1 MLPEF
6 PAASSAGDKNNL
18 NTSMNTIITNN
29 GVIMKKIFSS
39 LLLLGLFVF
48 GTTAA
53 YAQSVIPAKWLVTPN
68 KAWFNGASNL
78 VRGMAFNPVSN
89 HVLVA
94 SRDVNAI
101 VVLNSETGDSIGA
114 LNMTGVTGGT
124 FIFNRVGVSADGR
137 IYTTNLVTAITKAAP
152 LKIYTWTDESSAPA
166 VAFADSVPGTRQ
178 GDAIAVVGSGQET
191 YVYVSGSLAP
201 GVVNVFKRSGDT
213 LVHYKSINAPGWNF
227 AVTGIG
233 PMTNGFGS
241 FWLNASGKNALSF
254 DTLGNVLD
262 TIPGTIIASGGS
274 SSHYFEFGGRKYV
287 GIYSGNASVSN
298 PSVARFADVT
308 VGDEVAFL
316 AGVTTALG
324 TTANS
329 NATGEVI
336 FSPADTSVYVL
347 STNNGVGKYDI
358 KLAAPVAAYNSRF
371 PFVPMNG
378 ENDTVYMSITSMKP
392 ITSAKLVAYGSP
404 NASSD
409 QAVMDSAEAAM
420 SFYNGRL
427 YSAIVPASLNRD
439 GRRIDY
445 RVEATDTLNVTGY
458 SASMKGYFAGTTK
471 MILKNGPRD
480 IDTNGV
486 MLYSGYGIRSKL
498 VVTAEDSVYQTTNNE
513 ITLQDNFGGVT
524 VFKSGTTL
532 DLQRYNEYVATG
544 TLSQFNGKLQFVQP
558 GLDFVDLGPVP
569 PILPKLVTIKELL
582 QKGEELENMLVEIRG
597 VSKTP
602 SSLPWPAAGADNNM
616 TFIDATGDSAT
627 MRVDRDTEISGTP
640 EPAYPV
646 TIVGVAGQFDNSN
659 PFTTGYQWLPRDV
672 NDILRHIAV
681 GMPDTVVVV
690 AGSEIDVPVHVAP
703 VNGLNITA
711 YQFTAH
717 YDTTMLQY
725 VGANNLGSISA
736 GFTFAANLVKNG
748 HVVVAASGVLPLI
761 DSGLVMTFR
770 FKALTDGAT
779 MVDLN
784 GRFNE
789 GNPMAFVKGGVVK
802 INPLIFT
809 REIVAL
815 SNSRMTVGV
824 TNVGHI
830 GALDGYQDQVGFMF
844 NSINALYEG
853 SLVMGNAKNR
863 VPNAARGPVAPSWN
877 PGFRHRSQVTFENQ
891 GSAKIAKATF
901 DDSTYS
907 NPLGISVTQYSILD
921 TAAGKTGYLIL
932 GFDVVNHSGA
942 SISNFRLGSFMD
954 FDLTAAGDADRGG
967 ILKDSTNTIPG
978 VNGGAPFKIHL
989 AYQYNG
995 TTYTGVVPI
1004 SQTVFA
1010 GGRIASGAAE
1020 VYSGKMVDSN
1030 KYEYISTFRTA
1041 NTYSDLG
1048 APDDYSIF
1056 SSIGPYTIAAG
1067 DTNGGAFA
1075 IVVGNSMAEL
1085 LANARLAQKV
1095 GVEEFKTNMQILTGV
1110 GEQPEQL
1117 PTAFALDQNYPN
1129 PFNPATTIRFALPNN
1144 APVRM
1149 SVYDI
1154 LGREVRTLMNADLN
1168 AGFHQVVWDGKNNA
1182 GTSVS
1187 SGVYIYRIEA
1197 GSFISTKK
1205 MMLMK

>member
-1 MLPEF
+1 
-6 PAASSAGDKNNL
+6 
-18 NTSMNTIITNN
+18 
-29 GVIMKKIFSS
+29 MKKIFSS
-39 LLLLGLFVF
+39 LLLLGLFVL
-48 GTTAA
+48 GSTAVS
-53 YAQSVIPAKWLVTPN
+53 AQSVVPAKWLVTAN
-68 KAWFNGASNL
+68 QAWFNGASHL
-78 VRGMAFNPVSN
+78 VRGMAYNPVTN

-94 SRDVNAI
+94 SREPGVAAI
-101 VVLNSETGDSIGA
+101 VILNSETGDSIGA
-114 LNMTGVTGGT
+114 LNMTGVSGGVYP
-124 FIFNRVGVSADGR
+124 FNRVGISADGR
-137 IYTTNLVTAITKAAP
+137 IYTTNLQTSVTKAAP
-152 LKIYTWTDESSAPA
+152 LKIYTWTDESSAPV
-166 VAFADSVPGTRQ
+166 VAFSDSVIGPRQ

-191 YVYVSGSLAP
+191 YVYVSGSASP
-201 GVVNVFKRSGDT
+201 GAVNVFKRSGDT
-213 LVHYKSINAPGWNF
+213 LVYYKGIVPTGWAF
-227 AVTGIG
+227 AVTGVG
-233 PMTNGFGS
+233 PVTNGFGS
-241 FWLNASGKNALSF
+241 FWINGSGKNAQSY
-254 DTLGNVLD
+254 DTLGNVVD

-274 SSHYFEFGGRKYV
+274 SSHYFEFAGRKYV
-287 GIYSGNASVSN
+287 GIYSGNASTSN

-308 VGDEVAFL
+308 NGDEVPFA
-316 AGVTTALG
+316 AGITEVLG
-324 TTANS
+324 TTANA

-371 PFVPMNG
+371 PFVPASG
-378 ENDTVYMSITSMKP
+378 ENDTVYMSLTSMKP
-392 ITSAKLVAYGSP
+392 ITGAKLVAYGSP

-409 QAVMDSAEAAM
+409 QAVMDSAEATM

-445 RVEATDTLNVTGY
+445 RVEATDTLGVTGY
-458 SASMKGYFAGTTK
+458 SASMKGYFAGLTK
-471 MILKNGPRD
+471 MMLKDGPRD
-480 IDTNGV
+480 IDTSGN
-486 MLYSGYGIRSKL
+486 MLYTGYGIRSKL
-498 VVTAEDSVYQTTNNE
+498 VAIAEDSVYQTTNNE
-513 ITLQDNFGGVT
+513 IVLQDNFGGVT

-532 DLQRYNEYVATG
+532 DIQRYNEYVVTG
-544 TLSQFNGKLQFVQP
+544 TTSQYNGKLQFVEP
-558 GLDFVDLGPVP
+558 GLNFMDMGPAQPVMP
-569 PILPKLVTIKELL
+569 RIVTIKELL
-582 QKGEELENMLVEIRG
+582 EKAEELENTLVEIRG
-597 VSKTP
+597 VSKTL
-602 SSLPWPAAGADNNM
+602 SSLAWPAAGADANM
-616 TFIDATGDSAT
+616 MFIDASGDSAT
-627 MRVDRDTEISGTP
+627 MRIDRDTEISGTP
-640 EPAYPV
+640 EPNYPV
-646 TIVGVAGQFDNSN
+646 TIVGVAGQFDSSV
-659 PFTTGYQWLPRDV
+659 PRTSGYQWLPRDIYDV
-672 NDILRHIAV
+672 IEYLSVRL
-681 GMPDTVVVV
+681 PDTTV
-690 AGSEIDVPVHVAP
+690 ALINQEVILPAMVSPISGV
-703 VNGLNITA
+703 GITA
-711 YQFTAH
+711 YQFSVMF
-717 YDTTMLQY
+717 DTTALQY
-725 VGANNLGSISA
+725 LGANNVGTISE
-736 GFTFAANLVKNG
+736 GFSFNANLVKNG
-748 HVVVAASGVLPLI
+748 HVAVAASGTTPLK
-761 DSGLVMTFR
+761 DSGAVANFR
-770 FKALTDGAT
+770 FKVISAGTTPVVLSGQ
-779 MVDLN
+779 
-784 GRFNE
+784 FNE
-789 GNPMAFVKGGVVK
+789 GNPLAMFMGGVVVG
-802 INPLIFT
+802 NMPVYT
-809 REIVAL
+809 REIVPIQ
-815 SNSRMTVGV
+815 NSKMTVGV

-830 GALDGYQDQVGFMF
+830 GALNGYQDQVGFMF

-877 PGFRHRSQVTFENQ
+877 PGFRQRSQITFENQ

-907 NPLGISVTQYSILD
+907 NPLGITVDQYSILD
-921 TAAGKTGYLIL
+921 TAAGKTGYFIM
-932 GFDVVNHSGA
+932 GFDVANHSGTA
-942 SISNFRLGSFMD
+942 INNFRLGSFFD

-995 TTYTGVVPI
+995 TTYAGVVPV

-1010 GGRIASGAAE
+1010 GGRITSGAAE

-1030 KYEYISTFRTA
+1030 KYEYISTFRTT
-1041 NTYSDLG
+1041 NTYTDLG
-1048 APDDYSIF
+1048 TADDYSIF
-1056 SSIGPYTIAAG
+1056 SSVGPYTIAAG

-1095 GVEEFKTNMQILTGV
+1095 AVEEFDVNLQILTGV

-1117 PTAFALDQNYPN
+1117 PVAFALDQNYPN

-1154 LGREVRTLMNADLN
+1154 LGREVRTLLNGDLN

>member
-1 MLPEF
+1 
-6 PAASSAGDKNNL
+6 
-18 NTSMNTIITNN
+18 
-29 GVIMKKIFSS
+29 MKKIFSS

-53 YAQSVIPAKWLVTPN
+53 SAQSVVPAKWLVTAN
-68 KAWFNGASNL
+68 QAWFNGASHL
-78 VRGMAFNPVSN
+78 VRGMAYNPITN

-94 SRDVNAI
+94 SREPGVAAVVILNA
-101 VVLNSETGDSIGA
+101 ETGDSIGA
-114 LNMTGVTGGT
+114 LNMTGISGGVYP
-124 FIFNRVGVSADGR
+124 FNRVGISADGR
-137 IYTTNLVTAITKAAP
+137 IYTTNLQTTVTKAAP
-152 LKIYTWTDESSAPA
+152 LKIYTWTDESSAPV
-166 VAFADSVPGTRQ
+166 VAFADSVIGPRQ

-191 YVYVSGSLAP
+191 YVYVSGSASP
-201 GVVNVFKRSGDT
+201 GAVNVFKRSGDT
-213 LVHYKSINAPGWNF
+213 LIYYKGIVPTGWAF
-227 AVTGIG
+227 AVTGVG
-233 PMTNGFGS
+233 PVTNGFGS
-241 FWLNASGKNALSF
+241 FWINGSGKNAQSY
-254 DTLGNVLD
+254 DTLGNVVD

-308 VGDEVAFL
+308 TGDEVPFA
-316 AGVTTALG
+316 AGITEVIG

-358 KLAAPVAAYNSRF
+358 KLAEPVAAYNSRF

-392 ITSAKLVAYGSP
+392 VTGVNLIAYGNP

-409 QAVMDSAEAAM
+409 QAVMDSAVAAM
-420 SFYNGRL
+420 SLYGGRL
-427 YSAIVPASLNRD
+427 YSAVAPASMNRD

-445 RVEATDTLNVTGY
+445 RVEVTDALNVTGY
-458 SASMKGYFAGTTK
+458 SATMKGYFAGLTK
-471 MILKNGPRD
+471 MMFKNGPRD

-532 DLQRYNEYVATG
+532 DLQRYNEYTVTG
-544 TLSQFNGKLQFVQP
+544 TTSQYNGKLQFVQP
-558 GLDFVDLGPVP
+558 GLDFVDMGPVP
-569 PILPKLVTIKELL
+569 PISPVVVTIKELIER
-582 QKGEELENMLVEIRG
+582 GEELENMLVEIRN

-602 SSLPWPAAGADNNM
+602 SSLAWPAAGSDANM
-616 TFIDATGDSAT
+616 MFIDATGDSAT

-640 EPAYPV
+640 EPKYPV
-646 TIVGVAGQFDNSN
+646 TIVGVAGQFDSAT
-659 PFTTGYQWLPRDV
+659 PFNASYQWLPRDIY
-672 NDILRHIAV
+672 DIIEHLAV
-681 GMPDTVVVV
+681 RLPDTTKALINQEVVLPAMVSPISGV
-690 AGSEIDVPVHVAP
+690 G
-703 VNGLNITA
+703 ITA
-711 YQFTAH
+711 YQFSVMF
-717 YDTTMLQY
+717 DTTALQY
-725 VGANNLGSISA
+725 MGANNVGTISE
-736 GFTFAANLVKNG
+736 GFTFSANLVKNG
-748 HVVVAASGVLPLI
+748 HVAVAASGTTPLK
-761 DSGLVMTFR
+761 DSGAVANFR
-770 FKALTDGAT
+770 FKVLSVGTSSLELSGQ
-779 MVDLN
+779 
-784 GRFNE
+784 FNE
-789 GNPMAFVKGGVVK
+789 GNPYAMFMGGVVVGTMPV
-802 INPLIFT
+802 IN
-809 REIVAL
+809 REIVAVQ
-815 SNSRMTVGV
+815 NSKMTVGV

-830 GALDGYQDQVGFMF
+830 GALNGYQDQVGFMF

-853 SLVMGNAKNR
+853 SLIMGNAKNR
-863 VPNAARGPVAPSWN
+863 VPNAARGPAAPSWN
-877 PGFRHRSQVTFENQ
+877 PGFRHRSPVEVSKT
-891 GSAKIAKATF
+891 GSVIKTKASF
-901 DDSTYS
+901 DDSLYS
-907 NPLGISVTQYSILD
+907 NPLGITVDQYTVLD
-921 TAAGKTGYLIL
+921 TAAGKEGYFMM
-932 GFDVVNHSGA
+932 GFDVINKTGTA
-942 SISNFRLGSFMD
+942 INNFRLGSLLD

-967 ILKDSTNTIPG
+967 ILKDSTNTITG

-989 AYQYNG
+989 AWMNNG
-995 TTYTGVVPI
+995 TTWTGIVPL

-1030 KYEYISTFRTA
+1030 KYEYISTFRA
-1041 NTYSDLG
+1041 VNTYTDLG
-1048 APDDYSIF
+1048 ATDDYSIF
-1056 SSIGPYTIAAG
+1056 SSIGPYTINPN
-1067 DTNGGAFA
+1067 DTAGGAFA

-1085 LANARLAQKV
+1085 LANARIAQRD
-1095 GVEEFKTNMQILTGV
+1095 GVLQHGIQIAILTGV

-1144 APVRM
+1144 AQVRM

-1168 AGFHQVVWDGKNNA
+1168 AGYHQVVWDGKNNL

-1187 SGVYIYRIEA
+1187 SGVYIYRVEA